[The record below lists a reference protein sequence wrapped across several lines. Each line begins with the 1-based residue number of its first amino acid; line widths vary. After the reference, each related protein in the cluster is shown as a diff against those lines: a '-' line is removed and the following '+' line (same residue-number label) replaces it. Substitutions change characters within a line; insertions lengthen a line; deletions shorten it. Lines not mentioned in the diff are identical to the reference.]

1 MLREIIKSRA
11 SSNKQSLGYL
21 SPIEIREYASKVGVH
36 DESLV
41 KLKCDEIY
49 ETDFGKVLY
58 PEGDELNT
66 IFAQFKNKRSSAFS
80 EVQDIISGLGL
91 EEYESENSAENQE
104 EEREET
110 ADSSGNGDTEAHNR
124 MEKEDT
130 PATSTKGDTPHATN
144 TIPDNTIHTDHAR
157 PLINRNSTLKLIH
170 GNSIY
175 ISKEPSDI
183 PENTSFGKSSTLRK
197 PASIGTSNINVVTRP
212 TVSKQWKPALKT
224 ENVQLKHKILDILR
238 RLKLGF
244 NKAHNEETP
253 KNDLEQLDQRLRN
266 TGLINAQMSN
276 PKHDLPVANKKQRE
290 PLNTEKRTRR
300 VSLVGEN
307 LPKYIRAQLRN
318 DLHIEN
324 NTSTEKAKGNSNK
337 QKTVQR
343 RASRIENVLA
353 NSQSLYAMRKPSS
366 FNSSHPEDDR
376 TVSSESVSAGIGEQ
390 EEDIESEEYILPNLL
405 TRFFASSTNDDD
417 HDEIL
422 KGIDEMTGFMN
433 IGEASYE
440 DLAKDNEETD
450 DYLFKI

>member
-1 MLREIIKSRA
+1 
-11 SSNKQSLGYL
+11 
-21 SPIEIREYASKVGVH
+21 
-36 DESLV
+36 
-41 KLKCDEIY
+41 
-49 ETDFGKVLY
+49 
-58 PEGDELNT
+58 
-66 IFAQFKNKRSSAFS
+66 
-80 EVQDIISGLGL
+80 
-91 EEYESENSAENQE
+91 
-104 EEREET
+104 
-110 ADSSGNGDTEAHNR
+110 

-130 PATSTKGDTPHATN
+130 PGTSTKQDVSHAAD
-144 TIPDNTIHTDHAR
+144 TIPDNALRTDNAR

-183 PENTSFGKSSTLRK
+183 PENNSFGKNSTLRK
-197 PASIGTSNINVVTRP
+197 PASIGTSNINVVTKP

-224 ENVQLKHKILDILR
+224 DNAQLKHKILDISR
-238 RLKLGF
+238 RLKSGF
-244 NKAHNEETP
+244 NKAHQEETP
-253 KNDLEQLDQRLRN
+253 RNDLEQLDQRLRN
-266 TGLINAQMSN
+266 TGLINAQRSN
-276 PKHDLPVANKKQRE
+276 AKHVLPVASKKQRE
-290 PLNTEKRTRR
+290 PTNAEKRTRR

-318 DLHIEN
+318 DLHIDN
-324 NTSTEKAKGNSNK
+324 NTAPEKAKGNSNK
-337 QKTVQR
+337 QKPVQR

-366 FNSSHPEDDR
+366 FNSSHPEDDK
-376 TVSSESVSAGIGEQ
+376 TVSSESVSAGIEEQ
-390 EEDIESEEYILPNLL
+390 EEDIESEEYISPNSL
-405 TRFFASSTNDDD
+405 TKFFASSTNDDD